1 MGGTPFNAEK
11 SAGWNFGAR
20 SGHGRSIFRLWQF
33 ASVAAWKANGNEV
46 WSSGMS
52 ESEQALHA
60 VLVELE
66 AAAKPVP
73 AGSARPNLMPLFE
86 RIDALTASLP
96 ADADRELLHFLHR
109 KSYEKA
115 REWLAAQIH

>member
-1 MGGTPFNAEK
+1 
-11 SAGWNFGAR
+11 
-20 SGHGRSIFRLWQF
+20 
-33 ASVAAWKANGNEV
+33 
-46 WSSGMS
+46 MS
-52 ESEQALHA
+52 ENEQALHA

-73 AGSARPNLMPLFE
+73 VGCARPDLMPLFE

-96 ADADRELLHFLHR
+96 PDTDRELLHFLHR

-115 REWLAAQIH
+115 REWLAAQLSHLRGETPRSLG

>member
-1 MGGTPFNAEK
+1 MTE
-11 SAGWNFGAR
+11 
-20 SGHGRSIFRLWQF
+20 
-33 ASVAAWKANGNEV
+33 NER
-46 WSSGMS
+46 
-52 ESEQALHA
+52 ALHA

-73 AGSARPNLMPLFE
+73 AGCARPNLRLLFE

-96 ADADRELLHFLHR
+96 PGTDRELLHFLHR

-115 REWLAAQIH
+115 REWLAAQLSHMGAEPPRSVG